1 MKRRELL
8 TKIALLSGGL
18 IVSSKSQ
25 STEQKIFHNNNI
37 ITCNNINELRQLGAQ
52 HNNQIIYLVSYYG

>member
-52 HNNQIIYLVSYYG
+52 HNNQRIY